1 MSALANSGIN
11 EWHVKLMIGKT
22 IPSDVFTYLKDQA
35 ETIREE
41 YRNAHSKFA
50 LTQFTNSNHS
60 KLGEMETKV
69 SNLEQAVTRLSQD
82 NLSYKT
88 TIETLTKQ
96 LNEVSRDYSFVNAL
110 FEVLSRAD
118 SEGKEAILKAM
129 LELKKKENTQ

>member
-22 IPSDVFTYLKDQA
+22 IPSDIFTYLKDQA
-35 ETIREE
+35 ETIRTE
-41 YRNAHSKFA
+41 YQNAHERFS
-50 LTQFTNSNHS
+50 LTAFTNSNHS
-60 KLGEMETKV
+60 KLGEVETKV
-69 SNLEQAVTRLSQD
+69 KNLEKAVTRLSQD

-96 LNEVSRDYSFVNAL
+96 LERDYSFVNAL

-129 LELKKKENTQ
+129 LELKKKESIQ